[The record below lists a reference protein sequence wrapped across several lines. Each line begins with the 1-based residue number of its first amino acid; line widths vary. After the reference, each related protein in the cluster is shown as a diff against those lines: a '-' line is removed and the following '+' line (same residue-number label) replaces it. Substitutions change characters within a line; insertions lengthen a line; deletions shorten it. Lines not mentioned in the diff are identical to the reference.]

1 MTRKE
6 TLRMVVNHAQCNGFD
21 FPRWFQMHLRPEWPG
36 AEVALHLLSMENRH
50 YTLLFSHEFVRRFW
64 QSGSKM
70 SFLVPP
76 MTYTRLGSDGEPVEV
91 SRKPFIRRTTKP
103 DVWKYHLSQMA
114 VADDPLK
121 YISKFLPAQQL
132 AGVREIPADR
142 DSVPGNMTGV
152 TQLKVVAR

>member
-21 FPRWFQMHLRPEWPG
+21 FPRWFQMYLRPEWPG
-36 AEVALHLLSMENRH
+36 AEVALHLLSLENRH

-64 QSGSKM
+64 QTGSKM
-70 SFLVPP
+70 SFLVPA
-76 MTYTRLGSDGEPVEV
+76 MTYTRLGADGDPVEV
-91 SRKPFIRRTTKP
+91 SRKPFIRRTIKP

-121 YISKFLPAQQL
+121 YISKFLPVHQQT
-132 AGVREIPADR
+132 GVREIPAQR
-142 DSVPGNMTGV
+142 NPVPANLAGV